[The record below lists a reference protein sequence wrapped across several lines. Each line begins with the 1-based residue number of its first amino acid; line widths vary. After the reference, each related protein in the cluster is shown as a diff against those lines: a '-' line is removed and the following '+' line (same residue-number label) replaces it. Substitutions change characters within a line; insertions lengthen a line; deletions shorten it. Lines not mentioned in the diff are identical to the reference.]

1 MYIMYLEKMLDLSRL
16 RDKYQKLKIKI
27 KKEFTRQDR
36 NLTIL
41 EELILEKNSIKHKI
55 KKLEHQLYD

>member
-16 RDKYQKLKIKI
+16 RDKYQKIKKQI

-36 NLTIL
+36 NLTVL
-41 EELILEKNSIKHKI
+41 EGLIIEKNITKFKI
-55 KKLEHQLYD
+55 EKLEHQLYD

>member
-1 MYIMYLEKMLDLSRL
+1 MYIMYMDMILNLSNL
-16 RDKYQKLKIKI
+16 RCKYSKLKRKI
-27 KKEFTRQDR
+27 KKEFSKQNH
-36 NLTIL
+36 NLTVL

>member
-16 RDKYQKLKIKI
+16 RDKYQELKRKI

>member
-16 RDKYQKLKIKI
+16 RDKYQELKRKI
-27 KKEFTRQDR
+27 KKEFSKNNH
-36 NLTIL
+36 NLTVL
-41 EELILEKNSIKHKI
+41 EELIIEKNIIKFKI

>member
-16 RDKYQKLKIKI
+16 RDKYQKLKRKI

-36 NLTIL
+36 NLTVL
-41 EELILEKNSIKHKI
+41 EELIIEKNIIKYKI

>member
-1 MYIMYLEKMLDLSRL
+1 MYITYLEKMLDLSRL

>member
-16 RDKYQKLKIKI
+16 KDKYRELKIKI
-27 KKEFTRQDR
+27 KKEFSKNNH
-36 NLTIL
+36 NLTVL
-41 EELILEKNSIKHKI
+41 EELIIEKNIIKFKI